1 MNKIIKF
8 ILVLF
13 FLGACGFKPIF
24 SGKKVDFGINSL
36 KYDEN
41 KIVEFLINKNLN
53 NYKETK
59 NKNKIYEVEIL
70 SKKNKI
76 TISKDE
82 RGAPKS
88 FRTEIYVNF
97 KILKNEELISS
108 KDFYK
113 SQDYNNNENKF
124 DLNRYEENIENNI
137 LSKLN
142 ERIIIYLY
150 SL

>member
-59 NKNKIYEVEIL
+59 NKNKIYEIEIL

-124 DLNRYEENIENNI
+124 DLKKYEKILIENLASEITEDILIYI
-137 LSKLN
+137 LSL
-142 ERIIIYLY
+142 
-150 SL
+150 